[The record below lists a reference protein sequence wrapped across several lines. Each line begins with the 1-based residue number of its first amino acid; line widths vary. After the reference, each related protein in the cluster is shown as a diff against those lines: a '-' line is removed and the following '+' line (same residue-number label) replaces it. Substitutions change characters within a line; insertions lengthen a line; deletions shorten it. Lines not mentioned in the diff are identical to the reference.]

1 MSTIYVAHVKA
12 WNGSSE
18 VTLYFSS
25 GFYVT
30 RGAIG
35 IDPLPPN
42 GVTHKWYDPRIQ
54 QPALMR
60 RDCWSKGTTG
70 GESTIGYGTLEL
82 SNADGG
88 LDYLIDWGLDGR
100 KIDLYVGEVTQG
112 NAPVWTTILSGT
124 MAPPEVT
131 RSQVKLRLRDRQA
144 SIDKPVCPNTYA
156 GTNALPN
163 GLEGEAADIKGRRKP
178 KTFGQVFN
186 IEPICVNTS
195 RLIYQVNDGAIVT
208 VDAAYD
214 QCAALTKG
222 ADYASQA
229 DMETTAP
236 AAGNYRVWP
245 AGGYFRLGSALAGLL
260 TCDVTQGAAASN
272 RTAAQIINTIATTS
286 GGLTGADISSADITA
301 LDAAQNG
308 VIGLYFD
315 DETTCRNAIDSASNS
330 VGAWWG
336 FDRSGILRMKRF
348 DAPSGSPV
356 IVLTEG
362 DTIKIDRMNTDD
374 GGVPFWKVTLNY
386 KRHFVTQTNDI
397 AGGVTAARRAA
408 IGQEWR
414 SVNASDAS
422 VKTARL
428 LAQDIAFYSHLIDAT
443 VAATECTR
451 RLNLYKVQRHR
462 YEVIA
467 AIDAAA
473 ISLIDLGVVIQVK
486 NTRFGMTAGK
496 DFIVIGY
503 KIDLRLNTADLTL
516 WG

>member
-1 MSTIYVAHVKA
+1 MSTIYLAHVKA

-18 VTLYFSS
+18 TTLYFSS
-25 GFYVT
+25 SAYVT
-30 RGAIG
+30 WVTN
-35 IDPLPPN
+35 LPPSGTN
-42 GVTHKWYDPRIQ
+42 NTWYDPRIQ

-70 GESTIGYGTLEL
+70 GESTIGYGTLDL

-100 KIDLYVGEVTQG
+100 TITLIIGEVVQG
-112 NAPVWTTILSGT
+112 GTPVWTTILSGT

-144 SIDKPVCPNTYA
+144 SLDKPVCVNTFA
-156 GTNALPN
+156 GTNSLPA
-163 GLEGEAADIKGRRKP
+163 GLEGVADDIKGRRKP
-178 KTFGQVFN
+178 RIFGQCFN

-214 QCAALTKG
+214 KGAALTKG
-222 ADYASQA
+222 ADYVSQA

-245 AGGYFRLGSALAGLL
+245 AGGYFRLGSALAGQL
-260 TCDVTQGAAASN
+260 TCDVTQGAAVGN

-286 GGLTGADISSADITA
+286 GGLTGADVSSADVTA
-301 LDAAQNG
+301 LDTAQSG
-308 VIGLYFD
+308 VMGLYFD
-315 DETTCRNAIDSASNS
+315 DETTCRNAIDLVANG

-336 FDRSGILRMKRF
+336 FDRTGLLRMQRF

-356 IVLTEG
+356 ITLTEG
-362 DTIKIDRMNTDD
+362 ETIKIDRMNTDD
-374 GGVPFWKVTLNY
+374 GGVPIWKATLNY
-386 KRHFVTQTNDI
+386 KRNWVTQDNDI
-397 AGGVTAARRAA
+397 AGGVTAARRAS
-408 IGQEWR
+408 ISQQWR

-428 LAQDIAFYSHLIDAT
+428 LAQEVTFDSDLIDPT

-462 YEVIA
+462 YEVRS
-467 AIDAAA
+467 AIDASA
-473 ISLIDLGVVIQVK
+473 IALLDLGVVIRMV
-486 NTRFGMTAGK
+486 NTRFGMSSGK
-496 DFIVIGY
+496 DFRVIGY
-503 KIDLRLNTADLTL
+503 KIDLRLNIADLTL